1 MIAAVAV
8 TATPKKKVK
17 NAVVPKAVAARRNK
31 RREEI
36 DFRSSIA
43 KHDALLQKISTN
55 IAEIFGAIRAA

>member
-17 NAVVPKAVAARRNK
+17 NAVAPKKAAVRRNK

-43 KHDALLQKISTN
+43 KHDALFQKLGTN
-55 IAEIFGAIRAA
+55 IAEIFGAIRTA